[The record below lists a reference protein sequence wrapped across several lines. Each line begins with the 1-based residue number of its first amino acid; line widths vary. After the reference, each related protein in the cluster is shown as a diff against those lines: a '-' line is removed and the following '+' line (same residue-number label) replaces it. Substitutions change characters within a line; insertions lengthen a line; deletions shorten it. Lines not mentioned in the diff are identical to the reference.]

1 MKDLWKFRN
10 RLTNADSGE
19 YAVLKGQYE
28 NGLFADMPVPCS
40 RKFETKNHQGKCEC
54 RKLNN

>member
-40 RKFETKNHQGKCEC
+40 RKFETKKSSGEV
-54 RKLNN
+54 